1 VLNNFNKP
9 ANEEYIDLYFSSAL
23 ASDKKL
29 NNPFLKPELMFNLSK
44 EIDLTN
50 SKRKKIREEIFN
62 KKAEYLKLKSEIDTF
77 KDTSVANPR

>member
-1 VLNNFNKP
+1 
-9 ANEEYIDLYFSSAL
+9 
-23 ASDKKL
+23 
-29 NNPFLKPELMFNLSK
+29 MFNLSK

-77 KDTSVANPR
+77 KDTSVANPRYVELVAR